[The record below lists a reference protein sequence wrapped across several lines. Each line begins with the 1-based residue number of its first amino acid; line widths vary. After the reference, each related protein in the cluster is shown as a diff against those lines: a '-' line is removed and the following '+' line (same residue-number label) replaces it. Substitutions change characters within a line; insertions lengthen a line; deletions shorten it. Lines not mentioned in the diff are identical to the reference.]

1 MKLPELDEKYLVDI
15 LLELLAI
22 PSPTGFCDDAIK
34 RVEKEF
40 KGDKTVTT
48 SWDLKGSMVA
58 DWAGKS
64 DKTKRVITTHL
75 DTLGAVVKQIKP
87 NGRLRLTNLG
97 GVIWN
102 SVENESVTVF
112 ANDGRTFRGSL
123 VLIKQSGH
131 TYPKES
137 RELPRTDENME
148 VRLDEMTFSEKET
161 YDLGIRVGDFVAF
174 DTRTEINNGF
184 IRTRYHDDK
193 ACVACVLAAYKAIKK
208 AGLKPSQRTYLH
220 FANYEEVGH
229 GGSRGS
235 LPEDVAEVLAIDMG
249 AMGEAQTTDEFHPS
263 LCIKDA
269 SGPYH
274 HGFSNKLR
282 RIAEKHDIPYKTD
295 TFNSYSSDA
304 AAFWRTGGN
313 AAVAIFGPGIDG
325 SHSYERTHITSL
337 VRTTQWLI
345 AYMLD

>member
-1 MKLPELDEKYLVDI
+1 MKLPAVDEKYLQEI
-15 LLELLAI
+15 LLDLLAI
-22 PSPTGFCDDAIK
+22 PSPTGFAEAAIK
-34 RVEKEF
+34 RVEDEF
-40 KGDKTVTT
+40 AGDKDVKV
-48 SWDLKGSMVA
+48 SYDRKGSMLA
-58 DWAGKS
+58 EWKGKT
-64 DKTKRVITTHL
+64 DEEPCAVTTHL

-87 NGRLRLTNLG
+87 NGRLRLTALG

-102 SVENESVTVF
+102 GVENESVTVF
-112 ANDGRTFRGSL
+112 RNDGKKFRGSL

-131 TYPKES
+131 VYPKES
-137 RELPRTDENME
+137 RDLPRTDENME

-184 IRTRYHDDK
+184 IRSRYHDDK
-193 ACVACVLAAYKAIKK
+193 ACVACVLAAYKAIRK
-208 AGLKPSQRTYLH
+208 AKLKPSRKTYLH

-235 LPEDVAEVLAIDMG
+235 FPEDLAELLAIDMG
-249 AMGEAQTTDEFHPS
+249 AMGEAQTTDEFHPT

-295 TFNSYSSDA
+295 TFLSYSSDA
-304 AAFWRTGGN
+304 AAFWRTGGD
-313 AAVAIFGPGIDG
+313 AAVALFGPGIDG
-325 SHSYERTHITSL
+325 SHSYERTHMTSL
-337 VRTTQWLI
+337 VRTTQWI
-345 AYMLD
+345 MAYLLD